1 MLAEYKKKTN
11 QVIGFA
17 IILFLLAI
25 LIHSLSESKIATAVA
40 YVFMTSVM
48 PLWICGVWC
57 YAKGK
62 GYHGAWGLLGIF
74 TLAGL
79 IILAFFPD
87 RHKFIR
93 ENQQIKTIDKSVQSS
108 GNSKRVR

>member
-11 QVIGFA
+11 QAIGLA
-17 IILFLLAI
+17 IVAFLMAI
-25 LIHSLSESKIATAVA
+25 LINSLSKSQIATAMA

-48 PLWICGVWC
+48 PLWICGVWF

-62 GYHGAWGLLGIF
+62 GYHGAWGLLGVF
-74 TLAGL
+74 TLFGL

-93 ENQQIKTIDKSVQSS
+93 ENQQIENKSKSEQLRS
-108 GNSKRVR
+108 NR

>member
-11 QVIGFA
+11 IAIGLA
-17 IILFLLAI
+17 IIVFLVAI
-25 LIHSLSESKIATAVA
+25 LINSLSESQIATAAA

-74 TLAGL
+74 TLVGL

-87 RHKFIR
+87 RHKSIR
-93 ENQQIKTIDKSVQSS
+93 ENQQTKE
-108 GNSKRVR
+108 